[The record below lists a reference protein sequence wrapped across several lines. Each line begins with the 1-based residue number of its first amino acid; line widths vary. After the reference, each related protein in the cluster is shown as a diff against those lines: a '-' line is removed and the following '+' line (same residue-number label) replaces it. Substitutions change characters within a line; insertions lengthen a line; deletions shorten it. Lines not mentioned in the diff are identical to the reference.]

1 MQSLAGHFLI
11 ASPYLPDPNFLRTV
25 VLMVQHDEE
34 GALGL
39 VLTRPINLTVQ
50 EIWKNVSGENIDAPE
65 NVLQGGPVEG
75 PLMALHQEEKVAE
88 MEVIPGV
95 YFSSQRENIEPLIRE
110 SRNDFRL
117 FLGYSGW
124 GSQQLEAEMEVGGWL
139 TLPAKKEQVFE
150 TDNDI
155 LWKSVSGEVGSN
167 IMRDSLNLKR
177 MPQDPNVN

>member
-1 MQSLAGHFLI
+1 MPSLAGQFLI

-50 EIWKNVSGENIDAPE
+50 QVWKNVSGEQIDAPE

-75 PLMALHQEEKVAE
+75 PLMAIHQEEELAE
-88 MEVIPGV
+88 LEIIPGV
-95 YFSSQRENIEPLIRE
+95 FFSSQRENIEPLIRE
-110 SRNDFRL
+110 GRKAFRL

-124 GSQQLEAEMEVGGWL
+124 AAQQLEDEMQVGGWL
-139 TLPAKKEQVFE
+139 TLPATKEQVFE
-150 TDNDI
+150 TSNEA
-155 LWKSVSGEVGSN
+155 LWKSVTGEVGSN
-167 IMRDSLNLKR
+167 IIRESLNLKQ
-177 MPQDPNVN
+177 MPPDPNLN